1 MTDRDHFAAAALAG
15 LLANGDYG
23 MESTP
28 GLAWG
33 MADAMLRE
41 RGNHIADSG
50 KMVETPEETQD
61 CPTSTPQVPPM
72 PRTPQSDRLT
82 EWERHGSHRWGL
94 GVASDLYDLECRVA
108 ALEKGSAAT
117 PTAEQSRFNAA
128 VMNWISEATS
138 VWAEAC
144 RSDGGRKIM
153 RDACMSCWDAYCP
166 TNHDAAPAAR
176 ASVESVA
183 PQPTTRGDSDRTDKA
198 APRPSEGTG
207 DTPDSPK
214 PIKGGVSDRSKPI
227 NGPDPDSRVW
237 ETPVHTPAPHAT
249 PGEGSVPREGTQEP
263 VAWAVCT
270 PSDGHWS
277 PCYFHE
283 PHAQR
288 CANAIVGEK
297 NVVPLYRHP
306 PTLTDAEREAIERGY
321 CSLMGVEDMSAECTR
336 WDAEAAAVLR
346 GLLERTK

>member
-1 MTDRDHFAAAALAG
+1 MTDRDHFAAAALTGFASQPRFNCG
-15 LLANGDYG
+15 SVLTLTAKQCY
-23 MESTP
+23 E
-28 GLAWG
+28 L
-33 MADAMLRE
+33 ADAMLRE
-41 RGNHIADSG
+41 RA
-50 KMVETPEETQD
+50 K
-61 CPTSTPQVPPM
+61 
-72 PRTPQSDRLT
+72 
-82 EWERHGSHRWGL
+82 
-94 GVASDLYDLECRVA
+94 
-108 ALEKGSAAT
+108 
-117 PTAEQSRFNAA
+117 
-128 VMNWISEATS
+128 
-138 VWAEAC
+138 
-144 RSDGGRKIM
+144 
-153 RDACMSCWDAYCP
+153 

-183 PQPTTRGDSDRTDKA
+183 PQPTTHGESDRTDKA

-263 VAWAVCT
+263 VAWGVANGKGLLATSISRIDAVDMQSYYACDTAVVPLYRQAPDFAPPPPDNAAKAPDNAEPVAWAVCT

-306 PTLTDAEREAIERGY
+306 PCQDSSQKNLTLTDAEREAVKR
-321 CSLMGVEDMSAECTR
+321 
-336 WDAEAAAVLR
+336 AVDSIASTMPYESQQGLADWKTLR
-346 GLLERTK
+346 GLLERLGGVE